1 MIKGVALSKEE
12 RGVGGGGGGGV
23 GRVAVHSLKERSGMQ
38 CDKCTETISRV
49 QS

>member
-1 MIKGVALSKEE
+1 MGGDL
-12 RGVGGGGGGGV
+12 GGGGWGGG
-23 GRVAVHSLKERSGMQ
+23 VAVHSLKDRSGMQ